1 MENLPMLWEIL
12 LLTFMPFIL
21 IFLFILL
28 WLVKKHLERR
38 KWKPITARVLRIEAI
53 DPPIGNGVVA
63 SRRYKL
69 DLVFQWQGLDWY
81 RSWIFPRIYNLPKAG
96 DVLQLL
102 YNQEKEDFQSVI
114 SPAEKQ
120 KIRLFRLGLCLFIFA
135 IPLLLRLFSLLSEK
149 VPFFPLWLFADLFLV
164 IRFIRAI
171 GGSRRLRRRIEQGEL
186 RPIKTQIREFRKDSE
201 GDVHAFCRIT
211 IDGQEREVTLFDSF
225 RKHYEVGQRV
235 TVYLDPE
242 NMQTYTYPDTYGRSK
257 LIWGGLVVVFAAIQL
272 FCLFFL

>member
-1 MENLPMLWEIL
+1 MLWEIL

-38 KWKPITARVLRIEAI
+38 KWKPITARVLHIEAI

-102 YNQEKEDFQSVI
+102 YNQEKEDFPSFH
-114 SPAEKQ
+114 S
-120 KIRLFRLGLCLFIFA
+120 LC
-135 IPLLLRLFSLLSEK
+135 
-149 VPFFPLWLFADLFLV
+149 
-164 IRFIRAI
+164 I
-171 GGSRRLRRRIEQGEL
+171 G
-186 RPIKTQIREFRKDSE
+186 
-201 GDVHAFCRIT
+201 
-211 IDGQEREVTLFDSF
+211 
-225 RKHYEVGQRV
+225 
-235 TVYLDPE
+235 
-242 NMQTYTYPDTYGRSK
+242 
-257 LIWGGLVVVFAAIQL
+257 
-272 FCLFFL
+272 